1 MKQEH
6 KSLAENIIEGMKKS
20 KSGLQS
26 DSALS
31 QIIKNDNLRTS
42 ILAELDSDYGLIKKE
57 SRSNYR
63 LTAKGWE
70 FESFEKLEKEVVKS
84 KIEKDIQFKKT
95 NIDLELAE
103 RTLKDYPK
111 TKLFSRIGAFTGI
124 VLLILKVVE
133 WIMKLRQP

>member
-6 KSLAENIIEGMKKS
+6 KSLAENIIERMKNS

-57 SRSNYR
+57 SRSNCS
-63 LTAKGWE
+63 L
-70 FESFEKLEKEVVKS
+70 
-84 KIEKDIQFKKT
+84 
-95 NIDLELAE
+95 
-103 RTLKDYPK
+103 P
-111 TKLFSRIGAFTGI
+111 
-124 VLLILKVVE
+124 
-133 WIMKLRQP
+133 